1 MNARQFVWNGFAAL
15 CYLFLFTPL
24 IAIAIASINPAG
36 LTFPPTG
43 ITAEWYL
50 AAFSDDRLVSAAVVS
65 LTVAAATTAVTLPL
79 VVLMGLALRDETVP
93 GGTAVENF
101 FLAPLSVP
109 QVVLGLALLI
119 YFVEFGIHG
128 TVLGLVFGHLVITL
142 PYALRTVLAALKGF
156 DPAMEEAARNLGA
169 SRVETVRYVT
179 LPQIRPALIAGGGF
193 AFIMSLTNFT
203 ISIFLVGPGTT
214 TLPIQ
219 IYQYITFDIDPAVS
233 AVATVLVLASLAVV
247 AVIELTLGVEEM
259 SEV

>member
-1 MNARQFVWNGFAAL
+1 MNGRALVWKAFAAL
-15 CYLFLFTPL
+15 CYLFLFAPL
-24 IAIAIASINPAG
+24 FAIAIASINPAG

-43 ITAEWYL
+43 VTAEWYV
-50 AAFSDDRLVSAAVVS
+50 AAFTDDRLVSAATVS
-65 LTVAAATTAVTLPL
+65 LVVAVATTAVTLPL
-79 VVLMGLALRDETVP
+79 VVLMGLALRDEDVP
-93 GGTAVENF
+93 GSTAIENF

-119 YFVEFGIHG
+119 YFIEFGVQG
-128 TVLGLVFGHLVITL
+128 TVVGLVLGHLVITL

-156 DPAMEEAARNLGA
+156 DPSMEEAARNLGA

-179 LPQIRPALIAGGGF
+179 LPQIRSALIAGGGF

-203 ISIFLVGPGTT
+203 ISVFLVGPGTT

-233 AVATVLVLASLAVV
+233 AVATVLALASLAVV
-247 AVIELTLGVEEM
+247 ALIELTFGVEEM